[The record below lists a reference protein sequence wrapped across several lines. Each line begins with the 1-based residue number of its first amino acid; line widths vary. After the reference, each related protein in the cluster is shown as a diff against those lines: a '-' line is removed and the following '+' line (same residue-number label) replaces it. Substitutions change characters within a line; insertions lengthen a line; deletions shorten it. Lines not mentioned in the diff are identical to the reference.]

1 MIGITATGD
10 YNKTIVYLT
19 RLSKADVKGDIFSGL
34 DRYGRIGV
42 DALSDATPVDSRLT
56 ANSWGYRVIKDRN
69 RPGIEWYNTNVVDN
83 IHVAILIQYGHAT
96 GTGGYVAGR
105 DFINPAIQPIFDQIS
120 ADVWREVTK

>member
-42 DALSDATPVDSRLT
+42 DALSNATPVDSRLT
-56 ANSWGYRVIKDRN
+56 ANSWGYRIIKARN

-105 DFINPAIQPIFDQIS
+105 DFINPAIQPIFDQIVS
-120 ADVWREVTK
+120 DVWREVTK

>member
-1 MIGITATGD
+1 MIGIT
-10 YNKTIVYLT
+10 
-19 RLSKADVKGDIFSGL
+19 SKGDFKTTNNYLKRLLEDDIFAGF

-42 DALSDATPVDSRLT
+42 DALSMSTPVDSRLT
-56 ANSWGYRVIKDRN
+56 ANSWGYRVIKDRE

-105 DFINPAIQPIFDQIS
+105 DYINPAMRPIFDQI
-120 ADVWREVTK
+120 ADDVWREVTK